1 MGRAE
6 SRFQGGVEP
15 GSFVVVCYGDKVA
28 ARVIPVR
35 EGILAL
41 FPSLLAA
48 AAAAAPSL
56 TSCFRVFP

>member
-35 EGILAL
+35 QDILAL

-48 AAAAAPSL
+48 VAAAL